1 MRKKSLI
8 TLVVTVLLLSAVMAG
23 SFGLITKYI
32 NLGLDLQGG
41 VHVVLQAKA
50 TKETAVTQDAI
61 ARTIEVLHRRVNET
75 GVREPVIQPEGRDRI
90 IVELA
95 GLKDPEEAIRLIGKT
110 AVLRFKTAD
119 GKTVLTGED
128 LKTAQTGIDPYT
140 NQPEISLTFTSEG
153 ARKFAEITTKNVGKP
168 IAIYLDEQLLTNPVV
183 KEPITNG
190 QARIT
195 GNRTVEE
202 AENIAKLLRAGALP
216 LDLEFVEKRVVGPTL
231 GADSLN
237 KSILAGEIGLVAILV
252 FMILFYRLPG
262 LVADFALVVYA
273 FLVLGLLAALNA
285 TLTLPGIAGFLL
297 SLGMAV
303 DTNIIIYERIKE
315 ELRAGK
321 TVRTAIE
328 AGFNRAFTTVL
339 DANVTTLI
347 AAAVLYFLGTASIR
361 GFAVTLALG
370 IVASMFTAISFT
382 RWMLRLIADAGVK
395 NSKLFG
401 A

>member
-8 TLVVTVLLLSAVMAG
+8 TLVVTVMLLSAVMAG

-231 GADSLN
+231 GSDSLN

>member
-1 MRKKSLI
+1 
-8 TLVVTVLLLSAVMAG
+8 
-23 SFGLITKYI
+23 
-32 NLGLDLQGG
+32 
-41 VHVVLQAKA
+41 
-50 TKETAVTQDAI
+50 
-61 ARTIEVLHRRVNET
+61 
-75 GVREPVIQPEGRDRI
+75 
-90 IVELA
+90 
-95 GLKDPEEAIRLIGKT
+95 IRLIGKT

-128 LKTAQTGIDPYT
+128 LKTAQTSIDPYS
-140 NQPEISLTFTSEG
+140 NQPEINLTFTSEG

>member
-1 MRKKSLI
+1 M
-8 TLVVTVLLLSAVMAG
+8 LLSAVMAG

-231 GADSLN
+231 GSDSLN

>member
-75 GVREPVIQPEGRDRI
+75 GVKEPVIQPEGRDRI

-95 GLKDPEEAIRLIGKT
+95 GLKDPEEAIRMIGKT

-183 KEPITNG
+183 QEPITNG

-216 LDLEFVEKRVVGPTL
+216 LDLEFIEKRVVGPTL

>member
-1 MRKKSLI
+1 M
-8 TLVVTVLLLSAVMAG
+8 LLSAVMAG

-128 LKTAQTGIDPYT
+128 LKTAQTSIDPYS
-140 NQPEISLTFTSEG
+140 NQPEINLTFTSEG

-183 KEPITNG
+183 QEPITNG

-216 LDLEFVEKRVVGPTL
+216 LDLEFIEKRVVGPTL

-237 KSILAGEIGLVAILV
+237 KSILAGQIGLVAILV

>member
-1 MRKKSLI
+1 MQKKSLI
-8 TLVVTVLLLSAVMAG
+8 TLTVTVLLLSAIMAG
-23 SFGLITKYI
+23 GFGLITKNI

-50 TKETAVTQDAI
+50 TRETAVTQDAI

-75 GVREPVIQPEGRDRI
+75 GVKEPLIQPEGRDRI

-110 AVLRFKTAD
+110 AVLRFKTED
-119 GKTVLTGED
+119 GQTVLTGED

-140 NQPEISLTFTSEG
+140 NQPEINLTFTSEG
-153 ARKFAEITTKNVGKP
+153 TKKFADITTKNVGKT

-183 KEPITNG
+183 QEPITTG

-216 LDLEFVEKRVVGPTL
+216 LDLEFIEKRVVGPTL

-237 KSILAGEIGLVAILV
+237 KSVLAGQIGLVAILV

-321 TVRTAIE
+321 SIRMGIE
-328 AGFNRAFTTVL
+328 AGFKRAFETVL

-347 AAAVLYFLGTASIR
+347 AAAVLYILGTASIR

-382 RWMLRLIADAGVK
+382 RWMLRLIANSGVK

-401 A
+401 V